1 MVHSSSLRRIFIIAG
16 IASLSISYLGVWLRF
31 IKDPV
36 ERTGSDFIA
45 FYSAGRVAQEAGLK
59 NVYDPLLQQ
68 EVQQDVVGFTLVPG
82 QVLLYNHMPFLVP
95 ILQVIV
101 NDDYITSFYK
111 WVALLIVVY
120 LVGIAILN
128 QGLKLTEIDQNSI
141 RLTSI
146 SGFLFLPVF
155 FSLMNGQD
163 TAILFLGMAIWTYG
177 LISGKE
183 TFAGLG
189 LSLTAVR
196 PHIALVL
203 AIPMF
208 IRYRKVFWGA
218 VTGSVVLALL
228 SVFLIGIEGTQKF
241 IHILFLSTGGEW
253 YGMKENAMYNMIG
266 MLTRLVPWLGA
277 ETIRSIGWVM
287 YATLIVGLCILWGR
301 KREFHP
307 GQIGLTIILTLAFVP
322 HLHFHD
328 LAVLLIP
335 VYLMIYSSKT
345 IGLSTSRAVLL
356 PLGISLLLLISNA
369 AHVLQYTVP
378 YLLMTALAVYPYYAK
393 SITAPHRS

>member
-1 MVHSSSLRRIFIIAG
+1 MRRIFIIAG

-68 EVQQDVVGFTLVPG
+68 KVQQEVVGFNLVPG
-82 QVLLYNHMPFLVP
+82 QVLLYNHMPFLLPV
-95 ILQVIV
+95 LQVIAGS
-101 NDDYITSFYK
+101 DYIASFYK
-111 WVALLIVVY
+111 WVVLLVAIY
-120 LVGIAILN
+120 LTGIAVLN
-128 QGLKLTEIDQNSI
+128 QGLKRVDIDQNSI
-141 RLTSI
+141 LLSSI
-146 SGFLFLPVF
+146 GGFLFLPLF

-163 TAILFLGMAIWTYG
+163 TAILFLGMAIWAYG

-183 TFAGLG
+183 TLGGLG
-189 LSLTAVR
+189 LSLSAVR

-218 VTGSVVLALL
+218 VIGSVILALL
-228 SVFLIGIEGTQKF
+228 SVVLIGREGTQKF
-241 IHILFLSTGGEW
+241 IDILFLSTGGEW

-266 MLTRLVPWLGA
+266 LFTRLAPWIGA
-277 ETIRSIGWVM
+277 ETIRSIGWAM
-287 YATLIVGLCILWGR
+287 YAMLIIGLCILWGR
-301 KREFHP
+301 KRELHP
-307 GQIGLTIILTLAFVP
+307 GQIGLTIILALTFVP

-345 IGLSTSRAVLL
+345 IGLSTSQAVFL

-369 AHVLQYTVP
+369 SHFFQFTVP
-378 YLLMTALAVYPYYAK
+378 YLIMAALAVYPYYAK